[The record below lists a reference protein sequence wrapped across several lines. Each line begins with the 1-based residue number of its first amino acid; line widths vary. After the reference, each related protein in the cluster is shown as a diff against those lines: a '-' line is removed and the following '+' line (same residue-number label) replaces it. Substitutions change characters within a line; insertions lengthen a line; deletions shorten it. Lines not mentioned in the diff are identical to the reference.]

1 MYACHPLFPRKVG
14 IYPYI
19 STSFNFQ
26 GDGQCMAKMKII
38 TEIVI
43 IIEVRFL
50 VKNKTKYKN
59 FKIVIKGVVVV
70 KNESHKKIVF
80 I

>member
-1 MYACHPLFPRKVG
+1 
-14 IYPYI
+14 
-19 STSFNFQ
+19 
-26 GDGQCMAKMKII
+26 MAKMKII
-38 TEIVI
+38 IEIVI

-50 VKNKTKYKN
+50 VKNKANFKN

-80 I
+80 IYK

>member
-1 MYACHPLFPRKVG
+1 MHVFLLFPRKVG

-50 VKNKTKYKN
+50 VKNKAKSKFQN
-59 FKIVIKGVVVV
+59 R
-70 KNESHKKIVF
+70 HQRAWLL
-80 I
+80 